1 MSVIDRGAASSLGCA
16 GTITVTP
23 VTSVLRA
30 LPELIA
36 GQEHSGGYVRRV
48 FGSLKR
54 GGVGV
59 IAIALVMVMLLA
71 ACGSSGS
78 GKAKDNNNSST
89 PTTAALSSAGKDPN
103 PGKPTPGGSVTYAL
117 PAESNGGFCL
127 PEAQLAASGI
137 VVTRSIYDYLAIP
150 NDKNEYVPDLADKIT
165 SNADFTL
172 WTIHLRSGI
181 KFHDGSALDATV
193 VKNNIDA
200 YRGKYAARSPLLF
213 VFVFQN
219 IDAVTVTDPMTV
231 TVKMFKPWASFP
243 ASLYSYGRMGMIAQK
258 QLDDG
263 KNCTEDM
270 IGTGPFMFKGDWVK
284 NDHLTVVKNPNYWRK
299 DADGVQLPYLDKI
312 KFTPVVETSTLV
324 QGLQAS
330 PPQFDLALSD
340 DNTAISQLLPV
351 VKSGTLDILQSGQ
364 NPEVAYTLFN
374 DSKPPFN
381 NILARQ
387 AYAYSIDRVNYNKIA
402 NHGLLTLAS
411 GPFGPGTLGYLEDT
425 GLPTYDVAKAKDFTA
440 KYTAETKQ
448 PLAFTYQTGTDSISR
463 TNAEILQKYVQA
475 AGMKM
480 TIKQVDEAT
489 LINYAIAGTFQASA
503 WRNHPGFDP
512 DTQWVWWHC
521 NAKPAGAAGT
531 THAGTDDATNVTGN
545 NCDNLVNFSK
555 FNDAIINK
563 NFEDARYSADPA
575 LRKTAYENINKEFAK
590 QVWEAWGYWSLW
602 TIPSQ
607 NNVNGIEGPSLPTA
621 TSPDA
626 TAGGDKPFGG
636 LASGEDLSGL
646 WLKK

>member
-1 MSVIDRGAASSLGCA
+1 M
-16 GTITVTP
+16 
-23 VTSVLRA
+23 LRA
-30 LPELIA
+30 LPGPCPAKSIL
-36 GQEHSGGYVRRV
+36 GDYVRRV

-54 GGVGV
+54 SSVGI
-59 IAIALVMVMLLA
+59 IAIALVMVLLA
-71 ACGSSGS
+71 ACGSSGGS
-78 GKAKDNNNSST
+78 GKANNNNNST
-89 PTTAALSSAGKDPN
+89 PTTGGLSSSGKDAN
-103 PGKPTPGGSVTYAL
+103 PGKPVVGGSITYAL

-137 VVTRSIYDYLAIP
+137 VVARSLYDYLAVP
-150 NDKNEYVPDLADKIT
+150 NNKNEYVPDLADKIT
-165 SNADFTL
+165 PNADFTS

-181 KFHDGSALDATV
+181 KFADGTAFDAKV
-193 VKNNIDA
+193 VKDNLDA
-200 YRGKYAARSPLLF
+200 YRGKFAARSPLLF

-219 IDAVTVTDPMTV
+219 IKDVTVTDPMTV
-231 TVKMFKPWASFP
+231 TVSMIKPWASFP
-243 ASLYSYGRMGMIAQK
+243 ASLYSYGRLGMMAEK
-258 QLDDG
+258 QLNDG

-312 KFTPVVETSTLV
+312 TFVPVTETSTLV

-330 PPQFDLALSD
+330 PPQFDMALSD

-351 VKSGTLDILQSGQ
+351 VKSGALDMLKSDQ

-387 AYAYSIDRVNYNKIA
+387 AFAYSVDRDKYNQIA

-411 GPFGPGTLGYLEDT
+411 GPFGPGTLGYVENT
-425 GLPTYDVAKAKDFTA
+425 GLPTYDPAKAADFA
-440 KYTAETKQ
+440 KQYTAETHQ
-448 PLAFTYQTGTDSISR
+448 PLEFTYQTGTDSISR
-463 TNAEILQKYVQA
+463 TNAEIIQKYVQA

-521 NAKPAGAAGT
+521 NTAPADAAGT
-531 THAGTDDATNVTGN
+531 THAGTGDATHETGN
-545 NCDNLVNFSK
+545 NCENLVNFSK

-563 NFEDARYSADPA
+563 NFETARYSNDPTV
-575 LRKTAYENINKEFAK
+575 RKNAYEAINKEFAK
-590 QVWEAWGYWSLW
+590 QIWEAWGYWSLW

-607 NNVNGIEGPSLPTA
+607 NAVNGIEGPNLPTA